1 MYAKG
6 RAMGQNSQKQEKTK
20 PPIAGLKP
28 FISYRNTEDDKI
40 RCALQEA
47 VRELRA
53 EGKPLVLNNTK
64 GLN

>member
-28 FISYRNTEDDKI
+28 FISDRNPEDDKI
-40 RCALQEA
+40 SCALQEV
-47 VRELRA
+47 VR
-53 EGKPLVLNNTK
+53 N
-64 GLN
+64 